1 MKKQKHAI
9 FVKRIMK
16 INILKVKNVA
26 VIDHWH

>member
-1 MKKQKHAI
+1 MKKQKPAI

-26 VIDHWH
+26 VIDH